1 MTEQKRA
8 HKTKNQNTKGKVENS
23 NGNEEQNAKENSQ

>member
-8 HKTKNQNTKGKVENS
+8 HKTTNQNTKGKVEKS